1 METAAAAE
9 ETTETVIQTSLLA
22 FSAPHSFIELAL
34 ASS

>member
-1 METAAAAE
+1 METAAAEEE
-9 ETTETVIQTSLLA
+9 ETEAVIQTALLA